1 MAELNAPA
9 SKEAA
14 KPARKVSALPDYG
27 LSASARRRSAPAKR
41 ITPVGKIGAQAPALG
56 VSSERLRMQ
65 MIGHLREQGIRD
77 EAVLAAM
84 SQIERHRFVDE
95 GLASRAYEDTPLPIG
110 HQQTMS
116 QPYIVARMTEL
127 LLASGPLQRVLEI
140 GTGCG
145 YQAAVLSKV
154 AREVYSIERIRAL
167 HDKARA
173 NLRPFR
179 LPNLRLIY
187 GDGLGGAPEA
197 APFDAMLIAA
207 AGDDLPRPLLEQLRI
222 GGRIVAPLS
231 HSDGMEPE
239 SQEQPSQEQSLCVI
253 VRTGEK
259 TWLRTR
265 RGPVRFVP
273 LCSGSI

>member
-1 MAELNAPA
+1 L
-9 SKEAA
+9 
-14 KPARKVSALPDYG
+14 L
-27 LSASARRRSAPAKR
+27 PAK
-41 ITPVGKIGAQAPALG
+41 ITTHIGKLGAQASALG
-56 VSSERLRMQ
+56 VSSERLRTRMVE
-65 MIGHLREQGIRD
+65 HLREQGIRN
-77 EAVLAAM
+77 EVALAAM
-84 SQIERHRFVDE
+84 TQVERHRFIDE

-110 HQQTMS
+110 YEQTIS

-127 LLASGPLQRVLEI
+127 LLAADPVDRVLEI

-187 GDGLGGAPEA
+187 GDGLGGVPEA

-207 AGDDLPRPLLEQLRI
+207 GGDDLPRPLLEQLRI

-231 HSDGMEPE
+231 GYHGSAKET
-239 SQEQPSQEQSLCVI
+239 QEQSLCVI

-259 TWLRTR
+259 TWSRTQLEA
-265 RGPVRFVP
+265 VRFVP
-273 LCSGSI
+273 LRPGSV

>member
-1 MAELNAPA
+1 
-9 SKEAA
+9 
-14 KPARKVSALPDYG
+14 
-27 LSASARRRSAPAKR
+27 
-41 ITPVGKIGAQAPALG
+41 
-56 VSSERLRMQ
+56 
-65 MIGHLREQGIRD
+65 MIEHLREQGIRD

-116 QPYIVARMTEL
+116 QPYIVAQMTEL

-187 GDGLGGAPEA
+187 GDGIGGAPEA

-207 AGDDLPRPLLEQLRI
+207 AGDDLPRLLLEQLRI

-231 HSDGMEPE
+231 RFGGTEPQ
-239 SQEQPSQEQSLCVI
+239 SQEQPQEQSLCVI

-265 RGPVRFVP
+265 QGPVRFVP